1 MECSEKKT
9 ADSTRRGEDGCA
21 IFVDGCIVVVEIF
34 GLNRE
39 SKQYIYNCVI
49 EDCKDYYYIYRTDPE
64 RALGVFA
71 LKDNKASKR
80 KSDGDVAQFKDYIL
94 FISSYMGKL
103 YRASSLTI

>member
-1 MECSEKKT
+1 MQHATTMILWLCSFMFT
-9 ADSTRRGEDGCA
+9 
-21 IFVDGCIVVVEIF
+21 
-34 GLNRE
+34 LNRE

-80 KSDGDVAQFKDYIL
+80 KSDKVREERPKN
-94 FISSYMGKL
+94 
-103 YRASSLTI
+103 